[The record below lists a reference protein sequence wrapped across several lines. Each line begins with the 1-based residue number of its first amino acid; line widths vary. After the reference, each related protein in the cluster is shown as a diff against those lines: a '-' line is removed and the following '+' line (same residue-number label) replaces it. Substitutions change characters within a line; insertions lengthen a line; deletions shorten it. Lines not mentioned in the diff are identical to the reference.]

1 MVGLVLGKCKSQLIR
16 SCYCFWRHPMRK
28 GRVNLQDVAS
38 LRDFYEVNLELARPS
53 APLSFYEVDKAIV
66 SKGEVLPPSIIH
78 KCQLVDTLVGE
89 GSVLR
94 VRYINL
100 SGSFP

>member
-1 MVGLVLGKCKSQLIR
+1 M
-16 SCYCFWRHPMRK
+16 
-28 GRVNLQDVAS
+28 AS
-38 LRDFYEVNLELARPS
+38 LRDFYEVNQELARPS

-89 GSVLR
+89 GVCAARCAISTSLAL
-94 VRYINL
+94 IL
-100 SGSFP
+100 